1 MKRFGKTGIAFLL
14 MTLMIAA
21 FAVNASAAT
30 ISDGIKAEIEVIS
43 QSGDK
48 ASVNAVVKNANYYA
62 IDGINCKLSVSD
74 NAVLSGE
81 DVKTDLTLLAEQSEK
96 LTAEIGLKNIATT
109 QPSET
114 QSTETPS

>member
-43 QSGDK
+43 QSADN

-62 IDGINCKLSVSD
+62 IDKDEVVIDFSYN
-74 NAVLSGE
+74 
-81 DVKTDLTLLAEQSEK
+81 DLIPYA
-96 LTAEIGLKNIATT
+96 
-109 QPSET
+109 
-114 QSTETPS
+114 